1 MAELPTPTQKTVP
14 SDDIRDHV
22 YAGGMLDKVVTSTDL
37 TYTDRLG
44 GEHYTV
50 DGIKAEGDKVV
61 EETRQNLIPL
71 SRQYMTLAAAQADIA
86 NIPVGATT
94 YYRSPDD
101 SALAVEVINNAGT
114 LTATGRKMPSQE
126 GVNDAHDL
134 SVRDSLAISYGES
147 ISTNNAVAGTVTD
160 EYITIN
166 GVKSASITRKLISV
180 SVISGQSVLFK
191 SKHLSKVTQ
200 AEDDIPNAI
209 FISSAGQIMVVE
221 PSPLALGVTSYSD
234 NHFTPTSAGVFYLN
248 SVVGD
253 DFSVGTLVSGVIGD
267 SIFYRPE
274 TLDLEDIGVSVT
286 SQDMNLRDLQAMT
299 ANGKPTDVTA
309 FASLVM
315 NEVLFSNGAIQT
327 ITPDSS
333 TYGDWAIGYLSVR
346 AGDKIT
352 YNGWFNTFTTSTA
365 TYISQLDVNK
375 NYVAAL
381 LNDIG
386 LTGQYTRTVTA
397 TQDGYIAIRIRLKES
412 GVAKTHTITR
422 VAVTGLIVTPM
433 DNFLTSSSNNNVAIN
448 LRGTDNGA
456 AVAGYIDN
464 TGAVISSS
472 IRWYRKATMTA
483 GQTAFYSGRSQSSGT
498 TIGDINAVLFVP
510 TSTGVPVI
518 VKGNPLAL
526 NGLQDIEGEF
536 TATETGTLYINLVQ
550 VSGVLT
556 GALFSGV
563 VGTDIFYKKEVIET
577 DTQNVDYV
585 SAVAHKLDMDS
596 IAANGNALTVTGTA
610 EYVDDLVLYKNGTMQ
625 ISTNP
630 GVNRIAYVPVRAG
643 DVVTYQGQFITFPTG
658 SWTSMSQLDFN
669 KNYIQEL
676 LGDIGLTGIYTRSV
690 TAIQDGYIAIRVR
703 LTDPTTGVLVPYSI
717 KRKGKQYF
725 STSTEA
731 PIVTPSMEQL
741 PVNLDSTWL
750 YNSPSYQ
757 QNGIV
762 VRGGYIY
769 VVCIATGRMPHILQ
783 RKIAGGEWKDFDL
796 STIAGNPFQAPNA
809 QDGHNS
815 FSIEVT
821 KDGYII
827 VTGNHHADVCKC
839 VISNSPHDITAW
851 TQILYSNSSVT
862 YPRFVHYPD
871 GTTQIFWRQGASG
884 SGQLYMST
892 FNDTTRTFGAKVLLV
907 NNPTGGNPYE
917 QTICVGNDGSIHI
930 CFGIRTDGL
939 TADSNYG
946 MFYAKS
952 ADKGLTFSNA
962 AGSATYSL
970 PLSESNAER
979 PVVVV
984 QESGYVNQNGACVD
998 LNGRFHTVYW
1008 QKDSSGYTQIIHL
1021 WFDGTT
1027 WHTESVSRFTYTE
1040 VTSGNLLSGTSSRP
1054 QICCTR
1060 YGKIYVVYRTTED
1073 GRAGKIRVINITTAG
1088 QPVDAV
1094 LAVFDVNKTEL
1105 SVNVWDVLQT
1115 GIIRMMLYRGVNRTT
1130 VTPVEFLD
1138 EPAWIFQAQLP

>member
-1 MAELPTPTQKTVP
+1 MAADLNPPLGTTTPEIFMDNVKRADELVNGP
-14 SDDIRDHV
+14 SSIVLDRGGEPLDSWRLMMDKNEDIR
-22 YAGGMLDKVVTSTDL
+22 
-37 TYTDRLG
+37 
-44 GEHYTV
+44 
-50 DGIKAEGDKVV
+50 
-61 EETRQNLIPL
+61 QNIMPL
-71 SRQYMTLAAAQADIA
+71 SRQYMTLAAAQADIM
-86 NIPVGATT
+86 NIPEGSST
-94 YYRSPDD
+94 YVRSQDD
-101 SALAVEVINNAGT
+101 SALAVEYMNVGGT
-114 LTATGRKMPSQE
+114 LTATGRKMTSQQ
-126 GVNDAHDL
+126 GVTDAAYQA
-134 SVRDSLAISYGES
+134 VGES
-147 ISTNNAVAGTVTD
+147 VSVSKGKYVASDNAVAGVVTD
-160 EYITIN
+160 EYININ
-166 GVKSASITRKLISV
+166 GVKSSSTTRKLISLPLSAGE
-180 SVISGQSVLFK
+180 SVFFK
-191 SKHLSKVTQ
+191 AKHLSKQIQTE
-200 AEDDIPNAI
+200 AEIPAAI
-209 FISSAGQIMVVE
+209 FIPSSGASQVVE
-221 PSPLALGVTSYSD
+221 PAPLALNVSSYT
-234 NHFTPTSAGVFYLN
+234 NGHFTASAAGIFYLN
-248 SVVGD
+248 TVLYD
-253 DFSVGTLVSGVIGD
+253 DLSPGTLISGVTGQ

-274 TLDLEDIGVSVT
+274 TLDVEDIGITVPNL
-286 SQDMNLRDLQAMT
+286 DMYQRDIQGMT
-299 ANGKPTDVTA
+299 ANGKATDVTA
-309 FASLVM
+309 LAKLVM
-315 NEVLFSNGAIQT
+315 NQVLFSNGAIQT

-333 TYGDWAIGYLSVR
+333 TYGDWAIGFIAAR
-346 AGDKIT
+346 AGDKFT

-375 NYVAAL
+375 KYVAAL
-381 LNDIG
+381 LGDIG
-386 LTGQYTRTVTA
+386 LNGQYTRTVTA
-397 TQDGYIAIRIRLKES
+397 TQDGYIAIRIRLKEA

-422 VAVTGLIVTPM
+422 TAVTGLVVTPM
-433 DNFLTSSSNNNVAIN
+433 DNFLQTAGNKNIAIN
-448 LRGTDNGA
+448 LRGTDNSV
-456 AVAGYIDN
+456 AVPGYIDN
-464 TGAVISSS
+464 IGAVVSST
-472 IRWYRKATMTA
+472 IRWYRKAIMAA
-483 GQTAFYSGRSQSSGT
+483 GQTAFYSGRSQSSGA

-510 TSTGVPVI
+510 VSTGVPVV

-536 TATETGTLYINLVQ
+536 TATEAGTLYINLVQ

-556 GALFSGV
+556 GALFCGV

-577 DTQNVDYV
+577 ESQNSDYV

-596 IAANGNALTVTGTA
+596 IAANGNTLTVTGTA
-610 EYVDDLVLYKNGTMQ
+610 ELENDLVLYKNGTKQ

-630 GVNRIAYVPVRAG
+630 GVNKIAYVPVRKG
-643 DVVTYQGQFITFPTG
+643 DIVTYQGQFITLPTG

-690 TAIQDGYIAIRVR
+690 TATQDGYIAIRIR

-839 VISNSPHDITAW
+839 VISNNPHDITAW

-862 YPRFVHYPD
+862 YPRFVHYTD

-892 FNDTTRTFGAKVLLV
+892 FDDTTRTFGAKVLLV

-917 QTICVGNDGSIHI
+917 QTICVGNDGSLHI

-952 ADKGLTFSNA
+952 MDKGLTFSNA
-962 AGSATYSL
+962 VGSATYSL

-1073 GRAGKIRVINITTAG
+1073 GRAGKIRVINVTTAG

-1138 EPAWIFQAQLP
+1138 EPAWIIQAQLP

>member
-1 MAELPTPTQKTVP
+1 MRHLYRATCTMAQVPLPTPTNNEVP
-14 SDDIRDHV
+14 STDIRDAV
-22 YAGGMLDKVVTSTDL
+22 YAGAMLDKVVTGSEAE
-37 TYTDRLG
+37 YTDRLG
-44 GEHYTV
+44 NNHKTWPFYEGKFDSIISSLDTASFTFPDTASGLAETVNGQYFRVPQGSGEM
-50 DGIKAEGDKVV
+50 
-61 EETRQNLIPL
+61 L
-71 SRQYMTLAAAQADIA
+71 SFI
-86 NIPVGATT
+86 
-94 YYRSPDD
+94 YYRNNSGA
-101 SALAVEVINNAGT
+101 ALEVSELIGAG
-114 LTATGRKMPSQE
+114 
-126 GVNDAHDL
+126 
-134 SVRDSLAISYGES
+134 AISAALSLNDGDY
-147 ISTNNAVAGTVTD
+147 VAFGNVSHGVVTD
-160 EYITIN
+160 EYININ
-166 GVKSASITRKLISV
+166 GVKSSSINRKLMTVAMSA
-180 SVISGQSVLFK
+180 GNTAFYK
-191 SKHLSKVTQ
+191 ARHASKATTGE
-200 AEDDIPNAI
+200 ADIPNAI
-209 FISSAGQIMVVE
+209 FIPTSGASLVVE
-221 PSPLALGVTSYSD
+221 PAPLAINVTSYTD
-234 NHFTPTSAGVFYLN
+234 GHFTAPSAGTFYLN
-248 SVVGD
+248 TVPND
-253 DFSVGTLVSGVIGD
+253 DASLGSLVNGVIGD
-267 SIFYRPE
+267 NIFYHPR
-274 TLDLEDIGVSVT
+274 TLGVQDIESTVA
-286 SQDMNLRDLQAMT
+286 SQDMYQRDIQGIT
-299 ANGKPTDVTA
+299 ANGKETDVTA
-309 FASLVM
+309 LAKLVM
-315 NEVLFSNGAIQT
+315 NQVLFSNGAIQT
-327 ITPDSS
+327 ITSDSS
-333 TYGDWAIGYLSVR
+333 TYGDWAIGYLAVR
-346 AGDKIT
+346 AGDKVT

-536 TATETGTLYINLVQ
+536 TATEAGTLYVNLVQ
-550 VSGVLT
+550 VSGALT

-596 IAANGNALTVTGTA
+596 ISANGNALTVTGTA
-610 EYVDDLVLYKNGTMQ
+610 TYLNDRVLYKNGTMQ

-643 DVVTYQGQFITFPTG
+643 DVVTYQGQFITLPTG

-690 TAIQDGYIAIRVR
+690 TAVQDGYIAIRIR
-703 LTDPTTGVLVPYSI
+703 LTDPTTGALVPYNI

-839 VISNSPHDITAW
+839 VISNNPHDITAW

-892 FNDTTRTFGAKVLLV
+892 FDDATRTFGAKVLLV

-917 QTICVGNDGSIHI
+917 QTICVGNDGSLHI

-952 ADKGLTFSNA
+952 MDKGLTFSNA

-1027 WHTESVSRFTYTE
+1027 WHNESVSRFTYTE

-1060 YGKIYVVYRTTED
+1060 YGKIYVVYRTMED
-1073 GRAGKIRVINITTAG
+1073 GRAGKVRVINVTTAG